1 MTCWKIRPKP
11 EQMTMQK
18 ASLSKISFII
28 AAVYGMTAVILAA
41 MGSHFFN
48 IERGSAQYLLFNN
61 AVIFQILHAILLL
74 WLSTFKEPT
83 FWIRSAI
90 VSLLAG
96 ILLFCGGLY
105 ILVIIGKTAISWV
118 TPIGGSLL
126 ILAWLNLSI
135 VGFKNFFEQN

>member
-1 MTCWKIRPKP
+1 
-11 EQMTMQK
+11 MQK

-96 ILLFCGGLY
+96 ILLFCTY
-105 ILVIIGKTAISWV
+105 PNYV
-118 TPIGGSLL
+118 
-126 ILAWLNLSI
+126 
-135 VGFKNFFEQN
+135 F